1 MLEATLGFDTA
12 TKVFSQL
19 IGNLAIDSASAVK
32 YFYFIR
38 LMGRYPSHVVL
49 ECALQTKPNIVLI
62 SEDIISKGWTIND
75 IVNYIADIVAMRSSK
90 KKDFGTVLI
99 PEGLLAYFQE
109 FRQLMEEL
117 NNFFFKLSKS
127 EIAMASLKLMTDNEF
142 VKKTLSP
149 WCAARFLTLPDFI
162 KKQFVGERES
172 SGDIQLSK
180 IETERLLAFLVEMEL
195 KNRKKIGQFNG
206 SFNPVCHYLGY

>member
-1 MLEATLGFDTA
+1 
-12 TKVFSQL
+12 
-19 IGNLAIDSASAVK
+19 
-32 YFYFIR
+32 
-38 LMGRYPSHVVL
+38 MGRYPSHVVL

-62 SEDIISKGWTIND
+62 SEDIINKGWTIND

-127 EIAMASLKLMTDNEF
+127 EIAMAS
-142 VKKTLSP
+142 
-149 WCAARFLTLPDFI
+149 
-162 KKQFVGERES
+162 
-172 SGDIQLSK
+172 
-180 IETERLLAFLVEMEL
+180 
-195 KNRKKIGQFNG
+195 
-206 SFNPVCHYLGY
+206 